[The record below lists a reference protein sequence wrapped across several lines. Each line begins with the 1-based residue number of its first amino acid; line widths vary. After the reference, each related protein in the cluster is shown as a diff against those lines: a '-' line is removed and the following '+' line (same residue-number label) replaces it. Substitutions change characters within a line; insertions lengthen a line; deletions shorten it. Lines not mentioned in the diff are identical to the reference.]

1 MKLIV
6 GLGNP
11 GSQYE
16 NTRHNAGFIAIDE
29 FAKRHNLEFSLEPK
43 LKGAIAKAQ
52 IDGEKVFL
60 LKPMTYM
67 NLSGE
72 SVIAVLNYYKIEVED
87 MIVISDDLDSPLGR
101 IRLRDHGSSGG
112 HNGHK
117 NIVNHIH
124 TETYKRIKI
133 GIGRDEHIP
142 VVVVAPPG
150 EDYKKIM
157 SNLQEVKARGADIL
171 GIGAKGDKDLIDE
184 SDNVFLINPEVDD
197 ILAPLVYIVPLQLL
211 SYHVSVIRNLDP
223 DKPKNLAKC
232 VTVE

>member
-16 NTRHNAGFIAIDE
+16 NTRHNAGFIAIDN

-43 LKGAIAKAQ
+43 LKGALAKGQ
-52 IDGEKVFL
+52 INGEKVFL

-72 SVIAVLNYYKIEVED
+72 SVIAVLNYYKIEVDD
-87 MIVISDDLDSPLGR
+87 MIIISDDLDSPLGR

-117 NIVNHIH
+117 SIVNHIH
-124 TETYKRIKI
+124 TESYKRIKI
-133 GIGRDEHIP
+133 GIGRDENIP
-142 VVVVAPPG
+142 VVDWVLKKLN
-150 EDYKKIM
+150 EDELATLNQAADKVTDALDEFVGGISFMKIA
-157 SNLQEVKARGADIL
+157 SKYSTKA
-171 GIGAKGDKDLIDE
+171 
-184 SDNVFLINPEVDD
+184 
-197 ILAPLVYIVPLQLL
+197 
-211 SYHVSVIRNLDP
+211 
-223 DKPKNLAKC
+223 
-232 VTVE
+232 